1 MNTNLKGRW
10 ALVTGASAGFGKA
23 ISEQMAAAGVNIV
36 LCARRFE
43 RLDAI
48 AEDLKSRFGV
58 EVVSLAFD
66 ISKREDVENVVKR
79 NSKVLE
85 KVSILINNAG
95 LAVGVEAVQE
105 GKLDDWDVMIDT
117 NVKGLLYV
125 TRLLM
130 PSLLKNTPSHVINI
144 GSVAGRWTY
153 PGGAVY
159 SATKFAVRALSDSMR
174 MDLIGKDIRVSNIE
188 PGMAETEFSQV
199 RLGDAEK
206 AKAVYRG
213 MTPLTPQDIAET
225 VMWCLD
231 RPRHVNIQELVIYP
245 TDQVGV
251 GTPYTFRRS

>member
-1 MNTNLKGRW
+1 MKTNLKGRW

-23 ISEQMAAAGVNIV
+23 IAEQMAAAGVNVV
-36 LCARRFE
+36 LCARRLE
-43 RLDAI
+43 RLEVI
-48 AEDLKSRFGV
+48 AQDLKTRFGV
-58 EVVSLAFD
+58 EAVSLAFD
-66 ISKREDVENVVKR
+66 ISKRDDVERVLKAHA
-79 NSKVLE
+79 KELE
-85 KVSILINNAG
+85 KVSILVNNAG
-95 LAVGVEAVQE
+95 LAVGVELIQDAKV
-105 GKLDDWDVMIDT
+105 DDWDVMIDT

-125 TRLLM
+125 TRLLL
-130 PSLLKNTPSHVINI
+130 PHLLKNTPSHVINI

-174 MDLIGKDIRVSNIE
+174 MDMIGKDIRVSNIE

-225 VMWCLD
+225 VLWCLD